1 MGGAVLSGCCCC
13 RAGRHMPS
21 TGLPLF
27 LRSASPVSVHSHSH
41 SRSRATSRLPVESER
56 RISHISVNP
65 SITCKVVVVGDSRS
79 GKTALLH
86 AFAKDSYPEQYVPT
100 VFENYTASFELEG
113 HRVEL
118 IMWDTSG
125 LPHYDNVRPLSYP
138 DANAILVCFDIAR
151 PETLDSVLKKW
162 QGEIQEYCP
171 NTKVFL
177 VGCKSDLRT
186 DLSILSEFSEQQ
198 QNPISYEQGASV
210 ARQIGAARYLE
221 CSARTLESSVRE
233 VFRAAAM
240 ALSTPGSAAGGRLS
254 GGLKRSRSKRLL
266 QRISRLGGR
275 PELNSDPAAADKAK
289 SCTIM

>member
-1 MGGAVLSGCCCC
+1 MLPSAARDSSSPRRGATATPP
-13 RAGRHMPS
+13 AGVP
-21 TGLPLF
+21 GLPAVAQQPRDRCHL
-27 LRSASPVSVHSHSH
+27 
-41 SRSRATSRLPVESER
+41 
-56 RISHISVNP
+56 
-65 SITCKVVVVGDSRS
+65 
-79 GKTALLH
+79 
-86 AFAKDSYPEQYVPT
+86 
-100 VFENYTASFELEG
+100 SFP
-113 HRVEL
+113 
-118 IMWDTSG
+118 G

>member
-1 MGGAVLSGCCCC
+1 MLPSAARDSSSPRRGATATPPAVAGGAPHDAPPA
-13 RAGRHMPS
+13 R
-21 TGLPLF
+21 
-27 LRSASPVSVHSHSH
+27 
-41 SRSRATSRLPVESER
+41 
-56 RISHISVNP
+56 
-65 SITCKVVVVGDSRS
+65 CKVVVVGDSRS